1 MSFPQYLSF
10 LMLSLFVFISPGPVA
25 IFSMHNGIHY
35 GRNKALIATLGNV
48 TALFVLLLIAAISLG
63 VVTALSP
70 KGFML
75 LQLLGAG
82 YLFYLG
88 LKMALNAKKLNGQKA
103 SDRDFISLAILY
115 RRGFFMTFTNP
126 KAFAYVVAVIPQFL
140 VVKDDLIPQLLIMAP
155 TIAVAQFICIS
166 CYVLFANQ
174 FREWFLSS
182 RNLEWV
188 NYIAGGIL
196 MTFALIMALA

>member
-103 SDRDFISLAILY
+103 NDRDFTSLVIL
-115 RRGFFMTFTNP
+115 
-126 KAFAYVVAVIPQFL
+126 
-140 VVKDDLIPQLLIMAP
+140 
-155 TIAVAQFICIS
+155 
-166 CYVLFANQ
+166 
-174 FREWFLSS
+174 
-182 RNLEWV
+182 
-188 NYIAGGIL
+188 
-196 MTFALIMALA
+196 